1 MGKEAFGP
9 VKSRC
14 SSVREY
20 QGEEAGVG
28 GWENT
33 LIEAEGVG
41 KGWGIPGEGTRK
53 GDNI

>member
-1 MGKEAFGP
+1 MPLGLVMSGGP
-9 VKSRC
+9 
-14 SSVREY
+14 SVGEY
-20 QGEEAGVG
+20 QGGEAGVG
-28 GWENT
+28 GWKNT